1 MAGLNASLNQQKNQ
15 ILCSTKH
22 AISMLILVFI
32 ILFVHCLKLLISFRK
47 FNHLFLLHAYVIV
60 QKADT
65 EGQAWLYCLGPLVQL
80 LQTTFRL

>member
-1 MAGLNASLNQQKNQ
+1 MAGLNASLSQQKNQ

-32 ILFVHCLKLLISFRK
+32 ILFVHCLQF
-47 FNHLFLLHAYVIV
+47 HEYVIV

-65 EGQAWLYCLGPLVQL
+65 EGRAWLYCLGPLVQL